1 MDEGTEAILGDI
13 GGIIEGVGQMAAGY
27 ASMNPAQM
35 IQGAVGMLTS
45 VFDLFNSR
53 DRKAERAIKK
63 HAAAV
68 EELERTY
75 KALEYAVDNA
85 LGESEYDNQKAL
97 INNMR
102 EQQAHLRAMWEA
114 EEDKKKTDSDKVNQ
128 YKEQYDELG
137 RQIQTTISEIT
148 ESITQ
153 TSAKDLATQLSD
165 AIAEAY
171 ADGFNSDNVKMR
183 LKRLRTKY

>member
-1 MDEGTEAILGDI
+1 MPL
-13 GGIIEGVGQMAAGY
+13 
-27 ASMNPAQM
+27 
-35 IQGAVGMLTS
+35 
-45 VFDLFNSR
+45 
-53 DRKAERAIKK
+53 KK

-137 RQIQTTISEIT
+137 RQIQTTIAEIT

-171 ADGFNSDNVKMR
+171 ADGFSSDKVSSAINKVTNQVLGNAVKNA
-183 LKRLRTKY
+183 LKSNF